1 MLTQINYDNYGDKMK
16 IKKLITTVIITL
28 VIVIIIFKF
37 AISGSTTKQ
46 MFNQQPTYYFL
57 QEGIYTSEQI
67 MKENTKNINI
77 KYVEKKDNK
86 YYVYLG
92 ITKSESNATKLK
104 KIYEEMGYQIYIKEQ
119 SLYNEEFES
128 NLEQFDL
135 LINSATTKDEILTI
149 TEVILANYEEIVK
162 KQ

>member
-1 MLTQINYDNYGDKMK
+1 MK
-16 IKKLITTVIITL
+16 IKKLIIT
-28 VIVIIIFKF
+28 IIILIIVTILYKF
-37 AISGSTTKQ
+37 TISTSNTKQ

-57 QEGIYTSEQI
+57 QEGVYTSEQI

-77 KYVEKKDNK
+77 KYIEKKDHK

-104 KIYEEMGYQIYIKEQ
+104 KLYEEMGYQIYIKEQ

-135 LINSATTKDEILTI
+135 LINSATTKEEILTI